1 MKKQT
6 IFFIFFYIVFKN
18 FASDISLFNEIN
30 SAFKN
35 KFYPGTVEKALQF
48 EKDYPDSVLLQKSLI
63 LKAEA
68 QTEMGFYDDAQ
79 NSLLKV
85 AEQLNFGSDE
95 YSNCNYLL
103 GKLFYL
109 KDDKKNALKYFYEA
123 CNSSLTS
130 KNLEYYNLSVFYSG
144 KIFFSLKDYNNA
156 IPIFE
161 YILQTPES
169 CSSENDYY
177 EILQKIMISYNKTNN
192 QKKTIQ
198 IFNHLEKN
206 KLPKDVYLTLCIY
219 AADALSLDEKNLEA
233 YNLYCD
239 VINNSDGNLA
249 VIALKKAYVLADE
262 TNIGV
267 NTGEIFSKTVDKFKD
282 NEQLVNEFW
291 VRLGIDE
298 FEKGDYKK
306 ANEYFK
312 KVSSDN
318 LIVMFCNAKI
328 QIDENKNPAEAEK
341 ILLDIQQNLNN
352 QNFSEN
358 LQQLPQNFEDSVN
371 SLLLLAKFQQK
382 KWDEMPFVF
391 EKIKNPSQNDIYNL
405 SASYYAKGEYEK
417 VSENTGILY
426 ASALSRMGEFSKA
439 DEIFSS
445 LNLNSQGHLEYSK
458 LLFLRKK
465 YVESYNQAIL
475 SSENEKDFICGLCQI
490 NLKNWSLAKNHFS
503 SYIKQNSSKPDF
515 NILVFF
521 YKGYAEYCL
530 EEYKNAYASFVRF
543 NSEAKNETPYLKQS
557 YEYAAKSALQSSD
570 FKNAVIQAE
579 NLIKYSQNNSEKQ
592 NSILFCAEIFSDYG
606 DYESALNILLPY
618 SKVSQNKDDLNY
630 DKEFVSKVL
639 FNIAKIYEF
648 QKNLEKA
655 DYFYTK
661 IYTDFPASSFAQEA
675 LYRNAGVFYSFEDYA
690 LAFNKFNDYISRY
703 AFGEFVDASLY
714 FGGDCAIKL
723 GETERSIVFNQTLL
737 KKYPESVYAYGAN
750 INLLTAF
757 YQKEDYIQAL
767 QTAKNIVKDFPN
779 QAADDGIGT
788 KLLELERIVQGID
801 RRIVEKQSEY
811 VKNGKTST
819 LKGRISGSELVKL
832 FAESPS
838 TQKEAFLLASE
849 LLELQIHDSEKKY
862 AAENAEFIA
871 DYHRKNQNA
880 KEAALMYLKAAEF
893 YRTFDDSK
901 TAVMLYSAA
910 EAFLAEKLTSDAKD
924 VAKLLKELYP
934 KSRQA
939 QRVDRLF
946 EN

>member
-169 CSSENDYY
+169 CPSENDYY

-291 VRLGIDE
+291 IRLGIDE

-341 ILLDIQQNLNN
+341 ILLDIQQNPDY

-382 KWDEMPFVF
+382 KWERGFV
-391 EKIKNPSQNDIYNL
+391 
-405 SASYYAKGEYEK
+405 
-417 VSENTGILY
+417 
-426 ASALSRMGEFSKA
+426 
-439 DEIFSS
+439 
-445 LNLNSQGHLEYSK
+445 EYSD
-458 LLFLRKK
+458 
-465 YVESYNQAIL
+465 E
-475 SSENEKDFICGLCQI
+475 
-490 NLKNWSLAKNHFS
+490 
-503 SYIKQNSSKPDF
+503 
-515 NILVFF
+515 
-521 YKGYAEYCL
+521 
-530 EEYKNAYASFVRF
+530 
-543 NSEAKNETPYLKQS
+543 
-557 YEYAAKSALQSSD
+557 
-570 FKNAVIQAE
+570 
-579 NLIKYSQNNSEKQ
+579 
-592 NSILFCAEIFSDYG
+592 
-606 DYESALNILLPY
+606 
-618 SKVSQNKDDLNY
+618 
-630 DKEFVSKVL
+630 
-639 FNIAKIYEF
+639 
-648 QKNLEKA
+648 
-655 DYFYTK
+655 
-661 IYTDFPASSFAQEA
+661 
-675 LYRNAGVFYSFEDYA
+675 
-690 LAFNKFNDYISRY
+690 
-703 AFGEFVDASLY
+703 
-714 FGGDCAIKL
+714 
-723 GETERSIVFNQTLL
+723 
-737 KKYPESVYAYGAN
+737 
-750 INLLTAF
+750 
-757 YQKEDYIQAL
+757 
-767 QTAKNIVKDFPN
+767 
-779 QAADDGIGT
+779 
-788 KLLELERIVQGID
+788 
-801 RRIVEKQSEY
+801 
-811 VKNGKTST
+811 
-819 LKGRISGSELVKL
+819 
-832 FAESPS
+832 
-838 TQKEAFLLASE
+838 
-849 LLELQIHDSEKKY
+849 
-862 AAENAEFIA
+862 
-871 DYHRKNQNA
+871 
-880 KEAALMYLKAAEF
+880 
-893 YRTFDDSK
+893 
-901 TAVMLYSAA
+901 
-910 EAFLAEKLTSDAKD
+910 
-924 VAKLLKELYP
+924 
-934 KSRQA
+934 
-939 QRVDRLF
+939 
-946 EN
+946 